1 MVDGKGGL
9 CLRYRG
15 VEGGGGGERASMSP
29 DSGGTRIGEAGGA
42 IVSQN
47 QENVA
52 VDDALMWPG
61 SGSEEGTGG
70 CWRRLNQCCRA
81 ASPCRL
87 PKVGGQEEQR
97 AKSASGKA
105 AARGAAGAART
116 MVRCSEKVV
125 GRRDYTPAMHGS
137 QACIHAH

>member
-1 MVDGKGGL
+1 
-9 CLRYRG
+9 
-15 VEGGGGGERASMSP
+15 MSP
-29 DSGGTRIGEAGGA
+29 YSGGTSIVEAAGA

-97 AKSASGKA
+97 EECKRQG
-105 AARGAAGAART
+105 RGARCRGRGAHH
-116 MVRCSEKVV
+116 SKE
-125 GRRDYTPAMHGS
+125 
-137 QACIHAH
+137 Q

>member
-1 MVDGKGGL
+1 MVGGKGGL

-29 DSGGTRIGEAGGA
+29 DSGGTRIGEAVGA
-42 IVSQN
+42 IVSKN

-97 AKSASGKA
+97 KECKRQG
-105 AARGAAGAART
+105 RGARCRGRGAHH
-116 MVRCSEKVV
+116 SKV
-125 GRRDYTPAMHGS
+125 
-137 QACIHAH
+137 Q